1 MIYTIFLYQSHSGLL
16 IYDKTFQE
24 TGAGN
29 TEMFSS
35 FISAMKTFVSE
46 IVIDSS
52 LDRSNELT
60 NIELSDYIITITSLP
75 MIKVD
80 MVIIADKEDNKSV
93 NKLIPK
99 LIKFLNKYEQLFL
112 SWDGDREEFDIL
124 DHPLTE
130 LVLANVKVVR
140 KSLLKQPDQILGL
153 IWAHRKQLTG
163 EMIDNL
169 IQERDLLIYKIE
181 KAVNLLRKAAMSKSV
196 IDLSEKLKDE
206 ITYVKYQKELNRFK
220 SEIKDAKFKLNY
232 YLEKIKVSL
241 NEAVENL
248 GNSPIHSGDFKNSY
262 LNLYS
267 FSTKLKLIN
276 ESDWK
281 IYRDMASRLIDKEA
295 LTEHELSEIIQ
306 NLLKMSSNIDDY
318 LGQAIPY

>member
-1 MIYTIFLYQSHSGLL
+1 MIYTIFLYQSHTGLL
-16 IYDKTFQE
+16 IYDKSFQD
-24 TGAGN
+24 TDAKN

-46 IVIDSS
+46 IVINDS

-60 NIELSDYIITITSLP
+60 NIELSDYIVIITSIP
-75 MIKVD
+75 KIQID
-80 MVIIADKEDNKSV
+80 MVFVADKEDTKAI

-112 SWDGDREEFDIL
+112 SWDGDRDEFGIL

-130 LVLANVKVVR
+130 IVLANVRTVR
-140 KSLLKQPDQILGL
+140 KSLLKQPDQILRS
-153 IWAHRKQLTG
+153 IWANRKLLSK
-163 EMIDNL
+163 EIIENL

-181 KAVNLLRKAAMSKSV
+181 NTVILPRKAAMAKSV

-206 ITYVKYQKELNRFK
+206 ITYLKYQNELKRLNK
-220 SEIKDAKFKLNY
+220 EIKDAKFKLNY

-241 NEAVENL
+241 NEAIENL
-248 GNSPIHSGDFKNSY
+248 GNNPIHSGDFKNAY

-276 ESDWK
+276 ENGWK
-281 IYRDMASRLIDKEA
+281 IYRDIASQLIDKEA
-295 LTEHELSEIIQ
+295 LNEHKLSEIIQ
-306 NLLKMSSNIDDY
+306 KLLKMSSNVEDY
-318 LGQAIPY
+318 LG

>member
-1 MIYTIFLYQSHSGLL
+1 MIYTIFLYQRHTGLL
-16 IYDKTFQE
+16 IYDKIFQD
-24 TGAGN
+24 TDAKN

-52 LDRSNELT
+52 LDRSSELT
-60 NIELSDYIITITSLP
+60 NIELSDYVVIITSLP
-75 MIKVD
+75 TIKVD
-80 MVIIADKEDNKSV
+80 MVLITDKEDSKSV

-99 LIKFLNKYEQLFL
+99 LVKFLNNYEQLFL

-140 KSLLKQPDQILGL
+140 KSLLKHPDQILRS
-153 IWAHRKQLTG
+153 IWAHRKQLTK
-163 EMIDNL
+163 EAIDNL

-181 KAVNLLRKAAMSKSV
+181 KAVNLPRKAAMSKSV

-206 ITYVKYQKELNRFK
+206 ITYRKYQNELKRLN
-220 SEIKDAKFKLNY
+220 SEIKDAKFKVNY

-241 NEAVENL
+241 NEVVENL
-248 GNSPIHSGDFKNSY
+248 GNNPIHSGDFKSTY

-267 FSTKLKLIN
+267 FSTKLKLMN
-276 ESDWK
+276 ENDWK
-281 IYRDMASRLIDKEA
+281 IYRDMASRLIDKET

-318 LGQAIPY
+318 LD

>member
-1 MIYTIFLYQSHSGLL
+1 MIYTIFFYQSHTGLL
-16 IYDKTFQE
+16 IYDKNFQDA
-24 TGAGN
+24 GARN

-46 IVIDSS
+46 IVIDGS
-52 LDRSNELT
+52 LDRSTDLT
-60 NIELSDYIITITSLP
+60 NIELSDYIIILTSLP
-75 MIKVD
+75 KIKVD
-80 MVIIADKEDNKSV
+80 MVIITDKEDSKSV

-99 LIKFLNKYEQLFL
+99 LIKFLNNYEQLFL

-140 KSLLKQPDQILGL
+140 KSLYKQPDQILRS
-153 IWAHRKQLTG
+153 IWAHRKQLTR
-163 EMIDNL
+163 EVNDNL

-181 KAVNLLRKAAMSKSV
+181 KAVNLPRKAAMSKSV
-196 IDLSEKLKDE
+196 IELSEKLKDE
-206 ITYVKYQKELNRFK
+206 ITYLKYQNELNRFNR
-220 SEIKDAKFKLNY
+220 EIKDAKFKLNY
-232 YLEKIKVSL
+232 YLEGIKVSL
-241 NEAVENL
+241 NEAVANL
-248 GNSPIHSGDFKNSY
+248 GNNPIHSGDFKNAY

-267 FSTKLKLIN
+267 FSTKLKLMN
-276 ESDWK
+276 ENEWK

-306 NLLKMSSNIDDY
+306 NVLKMSFNVDDY
-318 LGQAIPY
+318 LN

>member
-1 MIYTIFLYQSHSGLL
+1 MIYTIFLYQSHTGLL
-16 IYDKTFQE
+16 IYDKNFQE
-24 TGAGN
+24 TDARN

-46 IVIDSS
+46 IVIDGS
-52 LDRSNELT
+52 LDRSTELT
-60 NIELSDYIITITSLP
+60 NIELSDYIVILTSLP
-75 MIKVD
+75 NIKVD
-80 MVIIADKEDNKSV
+80 MVIITDKEDSKSV

-99 LIKFLNKYEQLFL
+99 LVKFLHKYEQLFL

-140 KSLLKQPDQILGL
+140 KSLLKQPDQILRS
-153 IWAHRKQLTG
+153 IWAHRKQLTR
-163 EMIDNL
+163 EAIDNL

-181 KAVNLLRKAAMSKSV
+181 KAVNLPRKVAMSKSV

-206 ITYVKYQKELNRFK
+206 ITYLKYQNELKQLNN
-220 SEIKDAKFKLNY
+220 EIKDAKFKLNY
-232 YLEKIKVSL
+232 YLEGIKVSL
-241 NEAVENL
+241 NEAVQNL
-248 GNSPIHSGDFKNSY
+248 GNESIHSGDFKNAY

-267 FSTKLKLIN
+267 FSTKLKLMN
-276 ESDWK
+276 ENYWK
-281 IYRDMASRLIDKEA
+281 IYRDMASRLIDIEA

-306 NLLKMSSNIDDY
+306 NLLKMSYNIDDY
-318 LGQAIPY
+318 LD